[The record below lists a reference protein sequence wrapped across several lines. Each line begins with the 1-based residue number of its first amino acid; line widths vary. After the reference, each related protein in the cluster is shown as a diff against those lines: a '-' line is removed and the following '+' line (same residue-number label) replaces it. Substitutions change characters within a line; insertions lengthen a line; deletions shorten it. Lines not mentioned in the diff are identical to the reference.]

1 MLVTL
6 VLFGAGIAMGVAG
19 ALFWAWGVFTG
30 QFSDLEGTKEQL
42 FWPDLAAETPSGAAD
57 GVATGPRARR
67 IDDHENES
75 R

>member
-6 VLFGAGIAMGVAG
+6 VLFAAGIAMGVAG

-42 FWPDLAAETPSGAAD
+42 FWPDLAPEARSGAVGSVD
-57 GVATGPRARR
+57 TGLKAPEDR
-67 IDDHENES
+67 
-75 R
+75 

>member
-42 FWPDLAAETPSGAAD
+42 FWPDLAPEALSGAG
-57 GVATGPRARR
+57 GVDAGPKARR
-67 IDDHENES
+67 IDDHENQS